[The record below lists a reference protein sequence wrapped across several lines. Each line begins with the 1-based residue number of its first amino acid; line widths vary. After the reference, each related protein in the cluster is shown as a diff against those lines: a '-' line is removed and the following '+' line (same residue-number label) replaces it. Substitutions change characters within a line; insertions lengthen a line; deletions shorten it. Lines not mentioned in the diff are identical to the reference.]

1 MSRDLL
7 PTLRERIRRIERPA
21 ATVHGVLPFGVAAI
35 DRVLPGGGLAR
46 GAVHE
51 LVGMGGDEEDGALAA
66 AFAAGILG
74 RLGSPT
80 SPSQSLMRPGPSLSP
95 LKGGEVNKARQLSL
109 SALGGGEG
117 RGEVGAIGAMRD
129 GIVLWCLPR
138 PDLYGPGL
146 AILGLDPAR
155 LVLVGARRDGEILW
169 AIEEGLRA
177 AGVAAVVGEVGAFP
191 AVASRRLQLA
201 AERSGVTAFVLRRWR
216 DGARAARE
224 RDLPNASATRWR
236 ITAQPSAPA
245 RAEPGIGYPRWRVE
259 LLRCRG
265 GEPAC
270 WEVEVADATGSLS
283 LVATLADRPNG
294 PPRGDAIGED
304 AVSPQKFRRAG

>member
-1 MSRDLL
+1 MAVS
-7 PTLRERIRRIERPA
+7 PELRERVRRIERPA
-21 ATVHGVLPFGVAAI
+21 AAVHGVLPFGVAAI
-35 DRVLPGGGLAR
+35 DRTLSGGGLAR

-51 LVGMGGDEEDGALAA
+51 LLGMGSDEEDGTLAA

-80 SPSQSLMRPGPSLSP
+80 SPSQSLMRPGPSLS
-95 LKGGEVNKARQLSL
+95 
-109 SALGGGEG
+109 ALGGGEG

-129 GIVLWCLPR
+129 GIVLWCLPH

-155 LVLVGARRDGEILW
+155 LVLVRARRDGEILS

-177 AGVAAVVGEVGAFP
+177 TGVAAVVGEVGAFP

-236 ITAQPSAPA
+236 ITAQPSVPA
-245 RAEPGIGYPRWRVE
+245 RAEPGIGHPRWRVE

-265 GEPAC
+265 GAPAC
-270 WEVEVADATGSLS
+270 WEVEVTDATGSLS

-294 PPRGDAIGED
+294 PFREDVVPRE
-304 AVSPQKFRRAG
+304 KFRRAG